1 MAILRASGT
10 TRGPSKPVAFG
21 SGIQNLWDCGRTKT
35 CGASS
40 ERTREIKLKGSNKI
54 DLVPVLTFRADRRLW
69 HGLPGRLVRIFL
81 STLEAQEV
89 IRPTD
94 QVARISTMSISCARP
109 GVELC
114 GFRVDL
120 TPTYG
125 GTYLKEQIPSVHDLG
140 GLEAARVEEAFP
152 TLRKGSFVPPWRPH
166 LDYFRI
172 ARHPPRIA
180 D

>member
-1 MAILRASGT
+1 MPGTRLLCEVWQSCEHPGLHAGRPSRLPLAQAFKICGTAGGQKRAGQ
-10 TRGPSKPVAFG
+10 V
-21 SGIQNLWDCGRTKT
+21 
-35 CGASS
+35 
-40 ERTREIKLKGSNKI
+40 GSNKI
-54 DLVPVLTFRADRRLW
+54 DLVPVRTFRADWRLW

-125 GTYLKEQIPSVHDLG
+125 GTYLKEQVPSVHDLG
-140 GLEAARVEEAFP
+140 GLGAGRVEEAFP

-166 LDYFRI
+166 LDNFWV

>member
-54 DLVPVLTFRADRRLW
+54 DLVPVLTFRADWRLW

-109 GVELC
+109 GVELWR
-114 GFRVDL
+114 FRVDL

-152 TLRKGSFVPPWRPH
+152 TLRKESFVPPWRPH
-166 LDYFRI
+166 LDYLRI
-172 ARHPPRIA
+172 ACHPPRIA